1 MIKNLYILPSAPA
14 FVGDKGC
21 WIDEKMYDG
30 LRYFLDR
37 WDGSVFVFLK
47 NSKNPILFNR
57 INIRDAKFDVSIYED
72 SPDLS
77 IVDSDD
83 VILASADD
91 YSQLSLPY
99 KYPSLKRNIVF
110 ILENTFNTRLRII
123 LSERRNI
130 LKKIGGI
137 RFLIKHEYAIRR
149 ALKNCGGLQA
159 NGYPAFLKYKKYCKN
174 SIFYFDTRLEEN
186 VGSAKEGDVG
196 GEMGILRLAYSGRLT
211 KIKGSNFLIPL
222 ARILDE
228 LGVSYIFK
236 IYGDGELFESMKN
249 IIVSENLSNRVLLM
263 GAVDYKK
270 VLVPCIRDEID
281 LFVMPHVQ
289 GDPSCT
295 YFETLAL
302 GVPIIGFDNEAW
314 SGILNNFGEMGWSVR
329 SGDVKGMAQIINNLW
344 NKRDIIIEKSD
355 FVKKMAGGINF
366 QSQFKKRL
374 KQLSSI

>member
-1 MIKNLYILPSAPA
+1 
-14 FVGDKGC
+14 
-21 WIDEKMYDG
+21 
-30 LRYFLDR
+30 
-37 WDGSVFVFLK
+37 
-47 NSKNPILFNR
+47 
-57 INIRDAKFDVSIYED
+57 
-72 SPDLS
+72 
-77 IVDSDD
+77 
-83 VILASADD
+83 
-91 YSQLSLPY
+91 
-99 KYPSLKRNIVF
+99 
-110 ILENTFNTRLRII
+110 
-123 LSERRNI
+123 
-130 LKKIGGI
+130 
-137 RFLIKHEYAIRR
+137 
-149 ALKNCGGLQA
+149 
-159 NGYPAFLKYKKYCKN
+159 
-174 SIFYFDTRLEEN
+174 
-186 VGSAKEGDVG
+186 
-196 GEMGILRLAYSGRLT
+196 MGILRLAYSGRLT

-344 NKRDIIIEKSD
+344 NNRDIIIEKSD

-374 KQLSSI
+374 KQLSSV